1 MRGVRVMASWVLALF
16 LAVMFLLI
24 ADQTLFPP
32 SAAKNVV
39 FPLLAEKS
47 GIALWEPTGRF
58 VTGVL
63 DVLTALLLLV
73 WWTRRL
79 GAFLALLIAGGAAA
93 LHLSPW
99 LGTAIPVEFGSAQTD
114 GGQLFNLALALLAA
128 SVLLVVAHP
137 GKKKARSAHTESG
150 GAYYA
155 R

>member
-58 VTGVL
+58 VTGLL
-63 DVLTALLLLV
+63 DVLAALLLLL

-79 GAFLALLIAGGAAA
+79 GAFLAMLIAGGAVAA
-93 LHLSPW
+93 HLIW
-99 LGTAIPVEFGSAQTD
+99 LKTAIPAEFGSTVTD

-137 GKKKARSAHTESG
+137 GKKKSRSAHGESG